1 MSRRDF
7 EEGISMMHPTG
18 FEMIRHLDEE
28 IRQASLRKFW
38 WRHVRPDPVPE
49 RPEPISE
56 AEIIELVF
64 GPHCEAEGSIGA

>member
-1 MSRRDF
+1 
-7 EEGISMMHPTG
+7 MMHWAG

-28 IRQASLRKFW
+28 LRQVSLRKFW
-38 WRHVRPDPVPE
+38 WRHVQPDPE
-49 RPEPISE
+49 PEPSERISE